1 MFYGD
6 EGWGGGGRNVSKM
19 GEFDKKEVEINR

>member
-6 EGWGGGGRNVSKM
+6 EGWGGGRNVSKM